1 MLKVKQIM
9 STRITP
15 LSVSTPLVDAVDRL
29 LQSGFLG
36 LPVIDEKRQL
46 VGFLSEQ
53 DCIKAL
59 VNDTYHCDTHLLVA
73 DIMHKKPLFV
83 SPELSVLELAT
94 IMGRD
99 KPKLFPVVDDI
110 QRVVGIVS
118 RAQVMNSLNQ
128 SLKACRVA

>member
-1 MLKVKQIM
+1 MQKVKQIM
-9 STRITP
+9 AKNVTP
-15 LSVSTPLVDAVDRL
+15 LRVSTPLVDAVDL
-29 LQSGFLG
+29 LIKSGYLG
-36 LPVIDEKRQL
+36 LPVVDDKRQL

-59 VNDTYHCDTHLLVA
+59 INDSYHCESHMVVS

-110 QRVVGIVS
+110 QRVVGVVS
-118 RAQVMNSLNQ
+118 RAQVMSALNQ